1 MRKIIYTLNAA
12 VSGLITVIAILTDFY
27 EVRGVKLLLIA
38 TMGFAVM
45 SFLLLEIEKAVLRR
59 GRHEEAG
66 ERKNSKVSVPNIP
79 WFKMR
84 FRPAVKNDRD
94 SQNYTSQIQ
103 RRTGYYSAESSAAYR

>member
-27 EVRGVKLLLIA
+27 EVRGVKLLLMA
-38 TMGFAVM
+38 TMGFAVIAVV
-45 SFLLLEIEKAVLRR
+45 LLEIEKAVLRR

-66 ERKNSKVSVPNIP
+66 ERKNTKVSVPNIP

-84 FRPAVKNDRD
+84 FRPAVKDDRD

-103 RRTGYYSAESSAAYR
+103 RRAGYYSAESSAAYR